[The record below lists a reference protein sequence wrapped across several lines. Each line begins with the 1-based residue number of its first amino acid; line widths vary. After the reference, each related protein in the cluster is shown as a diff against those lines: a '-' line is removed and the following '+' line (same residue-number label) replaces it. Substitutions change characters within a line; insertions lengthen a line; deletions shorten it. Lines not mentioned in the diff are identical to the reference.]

1 MSKSIPTVDDLFAAA
16 ETRISCYTLTK
27 ESPIPDSR
35 IYDIVGFAI
44 KHAPSSFN
52 VQSARAVILT
62 KAEHDKLWGMADQT
76 AKSTKSEKEYG
87 MLSGMV
93 KGFAGAYG
101 TVLWFEDTDALDD
114 LAAKNPMFGHLVPQW
129 GDHSSGMHQ
138 FIVWTALELEG
149 LGCNLQHFNF
159 MPEFSKAV
167 SKQWSLPK
175 SWQLKSQ
182 LVFGKPENGLARKKE
197 RTYAPVEERLKLI
210 GS

>member
-1 MSKSIPTVDDLFAAA
+1 MSKSPPTVEHLFAAA

-27 ESPIPDSR
+27 ESPISDKR
-35 IYDIVGFAI
+35 IHEIVAFAI

-62 KAEHDKLWGMADQT
+62 GSQHDKLWAIADST
-76 AKSTKSEKEYG
+76 AKAIKSEKEYG
-87 MLSGMV
+87 MLGGMV

-101 TVLWFEDTDALDD
+101 TVLWFEDTDALDG

-159 MPEFSKAV
+159 MPEFSEDV
-167 SKQWSLPK
+167 TNQWSLPK

-182 LVFGKPENGLARKKE
+182 LVFGKPENGLVRKRE
-197 RTYAPVEERLKLI
+197 RTYAPVEERVKMF
-210 GS
+210 SS

>member
-1 MSKSIPTVDDLFAAA
+1 MSKSTPTVDNLFAAA

-27 ESPIPDSR
+27 ESSIPDSR
-35 IYDIVGFAI
+35 LYDIVGFAI

-62 KAEHDKLWGMADQT
+62 KAEHDKLWEIADQT

-93 KGFAGAYG
+93 RAFAGAYG
-101 TVLWFEDTDALDD
+101 TVLWFEDTDALDG

-138 FIVWTALELEG
+138 FIVWTAFELEG

-159 MPEFSKAV
+159 MPEFSEAV
-167 SKQWSLPK
+167 LQHWNLPR

-182 LVFGKPENGLARKKE
+182 LVFGKPENGLVRKKD